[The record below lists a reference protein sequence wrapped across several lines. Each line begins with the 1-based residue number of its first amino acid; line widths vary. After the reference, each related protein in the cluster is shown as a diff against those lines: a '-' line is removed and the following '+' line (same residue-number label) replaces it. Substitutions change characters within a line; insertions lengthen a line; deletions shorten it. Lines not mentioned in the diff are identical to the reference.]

1 MFTVAHKSIGICYFI
16 CSLFCG
22 FIGFVYSILIRIEL
36 SCFGVFVLF
45 GDYQFY
51 NCIISSHG
59 LIMIFAFIMPIT
71 LGGFANY
78 WLPLCIGCPDMLFPR
93 LNNLSFW
100 FYFVACL
107 FVMLCVLLEEG
118 IGIGWTLYPTLICI
132 DFHSS
137 CACDFVL
144 FAVHLL
150 GFSSI
155 INSLNICGTLFC
167 CRLRYY
173 FFFFVSL
180 FVWGVLFTSFLLI
193 LCLPVLAGGVTM
205 ILFDRNLNTSFYD
218 ILGGGDLLLFQHL
231 FWFFGHP
238 EVYIIILPVFG
249 LSSLFI
255 EFCGLRVVF
264 SFCAMIYSML
274 SIMLL
279 GFFCLGPPYVYG
291 WFGFRFP
298 CLFWCCYT
306 HYWCSN
312 LY

>member
-1 MFTVAHKSIGICYFI
+1 M
-16 CSLFCG
+16 
-22 FIGFVYSILIRIEL
+22 
-36 SCFGVFVLF
+36 
-45 GDYQFY
+45 
-51 NCIISSHG
+51 
-59 LIMIFAFIMPIT
+59 
-71 LGGFANY
+71 
-78 WLPLCIGCPDMLFPR
+78 
-93 LNNLSFW
+93 
-100 FYFVACL
+100 
-107 FVMLCVLLEEG
+107 
-118 IGIGWTLYPTLICI
+118 YPTLICV

-150 GFSSI
+150 GVSSI

-167 CRLRYY
+167 CRLRFYY
-173 FFFFVSL
+173 FFFVSL

-218 ILGGGDLLLFQHL
+218 VLGGGDLLLFQHL

-255 EFCGLRVVF
+255 EFCGLRAVF

-279 GFFCLGPPYVYG
+279 GFFV
-291 WFGFRFP
+291 
-298 CLFWCCYT
+298 
-306 HYWCSN
+306 
-312 LY
+312 